1 MVGALSL
8 TSLLIGSILAY
19 TANRFPTHVDVL
31 ETIAGALL
39 VLGLV
44 LLGAALPVVS

>member
-8 TSLLIGSILAY
+8 TCLLIGSILAY

-39 VLGLV
+39 ILGLA